1 MSRNIPGI
9 LLLEICLS
17 FRKKIMENNKQNSVY
32 RFLNW
37 VTSIGAT
44 CAWLIMAVLTFID
57 VVGRELF
64 STPIPGGYE
73 IIQVLMAI
81 GVFFS
86 MPLVA
91 LHKGHVAVDI
101 LRQKFPPGLK
111 SVTDGSAKIASIAFF
126 GFLAYSL
133 FILTMYAF
141 STGVRTSYLAIPHWA
156 VGILMTF
163 FLIITTVCCFVAR
176 DAVQT
181 KTDGGSRRLTVW
193 PGAGS
198 GHALSP

>member
-1 MSRNIPGI
+1 M
-9 LLLEICLS
+9 
-17 FRKKIMENNKQNSVY
+17 KNNKQKSIY

-37 VTSIGAT
+37 ITSLGAT

-57 VVGRELF
+57 VVGREVF
-64 STPIPGGYE
+64 SRPVPGGYE

-91 LHKGHVAVDI
+91 LHKGQVTVDI
-101 LRQKFPPGLK
+101 FRQIFPPGLK
-111 SVTDGSAKIASIAFF
+111 SFTDVIAKIASIAFF

-133 FILTMYAF
+133 FTLTIYAI

-156 VGILMTF
+156 VGTLMTF

-181 KTDGGSRRLTVW
+181 ETDHGEN
-193 PGAGS
+193 
-198 GHALSP
+198 

>member
-1 MSRNIPGI
+1 M
-9 LLLEICLS
+9 
-17 FRKKIMENNKQNSVY
+17 KNNKQKSIY

-37 VTSIGAT
+37 ITSLGAT

-57 VVGRELF
+57 VVGREVF
-64 STPIPGGYE
+64 SRPVPGGYE

-91 LHKGHVAVDI
+91 LHKGHVTVD
-101 LRQKFPPGLK
+101 LFRQIFPARLK
-111 SVTDGSAKIASIAFF
+111 IITDGIAKIASIVFF

-133 FILTMYAF
+133 FTLTIYAI

-156 VGILMTF
+156 VGTLMTF

-181 KTDGGSRRLTVW
+181 ETDHGEN
-193 PGAGS
+193 
-198 GHALSP
+198 